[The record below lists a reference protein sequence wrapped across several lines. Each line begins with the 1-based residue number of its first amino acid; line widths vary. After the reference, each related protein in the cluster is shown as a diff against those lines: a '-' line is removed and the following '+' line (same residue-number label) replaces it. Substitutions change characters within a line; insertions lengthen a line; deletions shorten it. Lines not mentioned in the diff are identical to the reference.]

1 MYIEEKIEITKA
13 EKGDRSNAVV
23 NGQVIYGHGYSFY
36 QTIIDKKLSY
46 SGPITH
52 QRLDD
57 VALVEDYEH
66 CDTEGGSAVMAY
78 GADEIADIPDGAHIA
93 KITIDGTVRYYTEPD
108 CWQIGDSQ
116 CEYVPTGEKDAAPA
130 EGEKEDK

>member
-13 EKGDRSNAVV
+13 ESGTVGQV

-46 SGPITH
+46 SGAITH

-66 CDTEGGSAVMAY
+66 CDTEGGPAIFVY
-78 GADEIADIPDGAHIA
+78 GDDEVDGIPDEIHVA
-93 KITIDGTVRYYTEPD
+93 KITIDGITQYYDEPG
-108 CWQIGDSQ
+108 CWQISDDQ
-116 CEYVPTGEKDAAPA
+116 CEYVPTGDRDAAPA

>member
-23 NGQVIYGHGYSFY
+23 NDQVIYGHGYSFY
-36 QTIIDKKLSY
+36 QQIIDKKLSY

-57 VALVEDYEH
+57 VALLE
-66 CDTEGGSAVMAY
+66 A
-78 GADEIADIPDGAHIA
+78 
-93 KITIDGTVRYYTEPD
+93 
-108 CWQIGDSQ
+108 
-116 CEYVPTGEKDAAPA
+116 EKRRRSRLNWRPS
-130 EGEKEDK
+130 

>member
-13 EKGDRSNAVV
+13 KPGTAGQI

-36 QTIIDKKLSY
+36 QQIIDKKLSY
-46 SGPITH
+46 SKAITH

-66 CDTEGGSAVMAY
+66 CDTEGGSAVMVY
-78 GADEIADIPDGAHIA
+78 KGNETEDIPDGSHVA
-93 KITIDGTVRYYTEPD
+93 KIAIDGETRYYCEPD
-108 CWQIGDSQ
+108 CWQMPDDQ
-116 CEYVPTGEKDAAPA
+116 CEYVPTGDKDAAPA
-130 EGEKEDK
+130 EGGKEDR